1 VLKKISIFLFCIF
14 AVVSAEK
21 TSQDYASFIAG
32 VILIQENVQLGAQ
45 RQLEEYMRLKEITGV
60 DVASVLNFIDSFKN
74 KPEQWKAVNDFIMNS
89 LNGQN

>member
-1 VLKKISIFLFCIF
+1 
-14 AVVSAEK
+14 
-21 TSQDYASFIAG
+21 
-32 VILIQENVQLGAQ
+32 
-45 RQLEEYMRLKEITGV
+45 MRLKEITGV